1 MNPVQ
6 TMPVQTMPVHDLDA
20 LRSACPGGVV
30 SPDDEGWDAT
40 RLAFNARLDQQPVAV
55 ALPATADEVAAVMAH
70 AAERGLRVVPQTTG
84 HNAAP
89 LGSLQDAILL
99 KTTNLRW
106 VELDAERRTARVGG
120 GARWEDVTGPAAELG
135 LAALHGSSPDVGI
148 VGYSTGGGMG
158 WYARKHGL
166 QCNHV
171 LAVELVTPDGRQLRA
186 SADEHPDLFWALRGG
201 GGNFG
206 VVTAIEFELLPIEQV
221 YAGALFFPW
230 ERAAEVLKTW
240 HGLLDTLPEEMTSV
254 GRILQVP
261 PMPDVPEP
269 LRGRG
274 FVVVEATHL
283 GTQGEGEALL
293 KPLRDLGPEIDT
305 FAVQPPSG
313 IAELHMDPRSPVPAA
328 SGHVLTTEL
337 DDATLDEIVALA
349 GAHSTS
355 PLVSF
360 ELRHT
365 GGALARREEH
375 HGARDHLPGS
385 LAMFAVGIAF
395 DDAAAKAIEER
406 VDALLGVLAPYAAG
420 HYANFVETRFAFAE
434 TFGTERWE
442 RLQRVRADY
451 DPARTMQANHAID

>member
-1 MNPVQ
+1 MN
-6 TMPVQTMPVHDLDA
+6 PVQTMPVHDLDA
-20 LRSACPGGVV
+20 LRSVCAGGVLTA
-30 SPDDEGWDAT
+30 DDEGWDAA
-40 RLAFNARLDQQPVAV
+40 RLAFNVTLDQRPVAV
-55 ALPATADEVAAVMAH
+55 ALPASEDEVAAVMAYAGEH
-70 AAERGLRVVPQTTG
+70 GLRVVPQTTG

-89 LGSLQDAILL
+89 LGSLANAILL

-106 VELDAERRTARVGG
+106 VELDAERRVARVGG

-148 VGYSTGGGMG
+148 VGYSLGGGMG

-171 LAVELVTPDGRQLRA
+171 IAVELVTSEGRRLRA
-186 SADEHPDLFWALRGG
+186 SADEHPELFWALRGG

-206 VVTAIEFELLPIEQV
+206 VVTAIEFELLPIEEV

-240 HGLLDTLPEEMTSV
+240 HGLLDTLPEDLTSV

-274 FVVVEATHL
+274 FVVVEATHV
-283 GTQGEGEALL
+283 GDQAEADALL
-293 KPLRDLGPEIDT
+293 RPLRDLGPEIDT

-328 SGHVLTTEL
+328 SGHVLTTTL

-349 GAHSTS
+349 GANSRS

-365 GGALARREEH
+365 GGALARSADD
-375 HGARDHLPGS
+375 HGARDILPGS

-395 DDAAAKAIEER
+395 DEAAAAAIEKR
-406 VDALLGVLAPYAAG
+406 VAALLGVLAPYEAG
-420 HYANFVETRFAFAE
+420 HYANFVEKGFAFAE
-434 TFGTERWE
+434 TFGPERWE
-442 RLQRVRADY
+442 RLQQVKVDY
-451 DPARTMQANHAID
+451 DPTCTMQANHVID

>member
-6 TMPVQTMPVHDLDA
+6 TMPAHDVDA
-20 LRSACPGGVV
+20 LRSACPGGVLTAA
-30 SPDDEGWDAT
+30 DEGWDAA
-40 RLAFNARLDQQPVAV
+40 RLAFNVRIDQQPVAV
-55 ALPATADEVAAVMAH
+55 ATPASADEVAAVIAY

-89 LGSLQDAILL
+89 LGSLEDAVIL

-106 VELDAERRTARVGG
+106 VELDAERRVARVGG
-120 GARWEDVTGPAAELG
+120 GARWEDVTGPASELG

-148 VGYSTGGGMG
+148 VGYSLGGGMG

-171 LAVELVTPDGRQLRA
+171 IAVELVTSEGRQLRA
-186 SADEHPDLFWALRGG
+186 SADERPELFWALRGG

-274 FVVVEATHL
+274 FVLVEATHV
-283 GTQGEGEALL
+283 GDPAEADALL
-293 KPLRDLGPEIDT
+293 QPLRDLGPEMDT
-305 FAVQPPSG
+305 FAVQPPAG

-328 SGHVLTTEL
+328 SGHTLTTRL
-337 DDATLDEIVALA
+337 DDAALDQIVSLA
-349 GAHSTS
+349 GADSRS

-365 GGALARREEH
+365 EGALGRSEEH

-395 DDAAAKAIEER
+395 DEAAAAAIEER
-406 VDALLGVLAPYAAG
+406 VDALLDVLEPYAAG
-420 HYANFVETRFAFAE
+420 HYANFVETPFAFAE
-434 TFGTERWE
+434 TFGCSGGSACS
-442 RLQRVRADY
+442 RVKAEY
-451 DPARTMQANHAID
+451 DPTATMVANHRID